1 MSELYKLHQGDA
13 LEYMKSM
20 PSASVDVVITDPPY
34 SSGGAFRDDRN
45 KNTSSKYQ
53 MDGTEKEY
61 PDFMGDSRDQLA
73 YYYWCALWLG
83 QCSRILKP
91 GRVACVFTDW
101 RQLATTINAFQI
113 GGLVWRGIVPWNKT
127 EAARPTKG
135 RFRAQCE
142 YIVWGTVGAMDE
154 QTEVCLPGFF
164 TYSVKPNEKQ
174 HVTGKPLSL
183 MIDILKIAGEPSK
196 VIFDPFSGSGK
207 TGEAALI
214 LGHQFIGCEID
225 ENYYRIAKSNLE
237 QAARKPGLWHA
248 TQQSVQ
254 RTAGDSAPRQAEFT
268 PEVLS
273 PSAGDSASRPA
284 AR

>member
-1 MSELYKLHQGDA
+1 MNEFTLWKGDA

-20 PSASVDVVITDPPY
+20 PSASVDFLATDPPY

-53 MDGTEKEY
+53 NTETEKEY

-183 MIDILKIAGEPSK
+183 LIDILQIVGEPSK
-196 VIFDPFSGSGK
+196 VIFDPFAGSGT
-207 TGEAALI
+207 TGEAAAI

-225 ENYYRIAKSNLE
+225 ENYYQIAKKRIE
-237 QAARKPGLWHA
+237 QAVRKPGLWHA
-248 TQQSVQ
+248 TQHSVNP
-254 RTAGDSAPRQAEFT
+254 TKGSLPTSQAFSQPEF
-268 PEVLS
+268 LS
-273 PSAGDSASRPA
+273 DLEGLS
-284 AR
+284 

>member
-1 MSELYKLHQGDA
+1 MFTLHNGDA
-13 LEYMKSM
+13 LEYMKSL
-20 PSASVDVVITDPPY
+20 PSASVDVVVTDPPY

-45 KNTSSKYQ
+45 KNTTSKYQ
-53 MDGTEKEY
+53 NTETEKEY

-91 GRVACVFTDW
+91 GHVACVFTDW

-183 MIDILKIAGEPSK
+183 MIDILKIAGNPSK
-196 VIFDPFSGSGK
+196 VVFDPFAGSGT
-207 TGEAALI
+207 TGEAAII

-225 ENYYRIAKSNLE
+225 ENYYQVAKSRLE
-237 QAARKPGLWHA
+237 QAVLSPSLFTPSNTRL
-248 TQQSVQ
+248 Q
-254 RTAGDSAPRQAEFT
+254 RTAGTVPPDKH
-268 PEVLS
+268 LS
-273 PSAGDSASRPA
+273 TLGLFPA
-284 AR
+284 QEG